1 MRLIKFSLIGLL
13 TFSSGLV
20 LSGCGGTLAGTNTAV
35 GTGTLA
41 VSSSTVDFGQVAVGK
56 TVSSSVTVSNKGSS
70 AIEISQLNLTGQSF
84 SLGAGNSLPITVG
97 GNDSITFTLQFDPAA
112 SGPASGQ
119 LTIASNAQSNSSAS
133 VTLTGMGVPVLTGLT
148 CVNGSI
154 TGASADSCSITLNAA
169 AGSNGLAV
177 NLTSNSSAIAVPAS
191 VTVPAGATSADFTA
205 TAAPVTSPQAASLT
219 ASVGGV
225 LRPSRFSWMR
235 HCRFWASAPRAWP
248 SATYR

>member
-13 TFSSGLV
+13 TFSSGLI

-56 TVSSSVTVSNKGSS
+56 TVSSSVTVSNKGSA

-119 LTIASNAQSNSSAS
+119 LTIASNAAKRFFGISDSQRHGRAGSHRAD
-133 VTLTGMGVPVLTGLT
+133 MRERIDH
-148 CVNGSI
+148 GSI
-154 TGASADSCSITLNAA
+154 RGLLLNHFERRRGKQRPCS
-169 AGSNGLAV
+169 
-177 NLTSNSSAIAVPAS
+177 
-191 VTVPAGATSADFTA
+191 
-205 TAAPVTSPQAASLT
+205 
-219 ASVGGV
+219 
-225 LRPSRFSWMR
+225 
-235 HCRFWASAPRAWP
+235 
-248 SATYR
+248 